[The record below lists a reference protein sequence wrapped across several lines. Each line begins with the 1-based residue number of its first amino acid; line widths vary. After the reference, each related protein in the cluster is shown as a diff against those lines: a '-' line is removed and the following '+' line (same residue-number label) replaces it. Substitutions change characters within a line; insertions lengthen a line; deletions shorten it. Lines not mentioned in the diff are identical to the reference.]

1 MSVLL
6 KSQVYTD
13 FIWGVDTLS
22 DLDMNRKW
30 EDAVT
35 LSGIPMPKAIW
46 DWESRI
52 GHRVKLRDLHVLS
65 AVVRWKGMA
74 KAAPHLA
81 MSQAAVSEAIAN
93 LERALGV
100 RLLDRSPKGVEP
112 TAYADA
118 LLKRGH
124 IIFDELRQ
132 GIKDIE
138 FLADPTAGEVR
149 IACAEMP
156 AAGLLPAAI
165 DQISRKYPRIIV
177 RIMQLTPPRTT
188 SGMEFHEL
196 REREVDLVLTAVYGE
211 LAEDLKVERLLD
223 EPNYVVA
230 AQSSP
235 WASRRKI
242 DLSDLIDEAWIFPT
256 NPVIIKMIKDAFR
269 TRGLRPPT
277 ECVSAA
283 SIPLRN
289 YLLATGRFVTVL
301 PKSVLHYNASRWSLK
316 ALPIDLRTKPPS
328 VSILTLKHHTLSP
341 VVQLFIEHLREAAK
355 PIKVLARS
363 GR

>member
-6 KSQVYTD
+6 KSQVDTD

-22 DLDMNRKW
+22 DLDINRKR

-52 GHRVKLRDLHVLS
+52 GHRVKLRDLHALS
-65 AVVRWKGMA
+65 SVVRWQAMA

-81 MSQAAVSEAIAN
+81 MSQTAVSEAIAN

-112 TAYADA
+112 TVYADA

-156 AAGLLPAAI
+156 AA
-165 DQISRKYPRIIV
+165 
-177 RIMQLTPPRTT
+177 
-188 SGMEFHEL
+188 
-196 REREVDLVLTAVYGE
+196 
-211 LAEDLKVERLLD
+211 
-223 EPNYVVA
+223 
-230 AQSSP
+230 
-235 WASRRKI
+235 
-242 DLSDLIDEAWIFPT
+242 
-256 NPVIIKMIKDAFR
+256 
-269 TRGLRPPT
+269 
-277 ECVSAA
+277 
-283 SIPLRN
+283 
-289 YLLATGRFVTVL
+289 
-301 PKSVLHYNASRWSLK
+301 
-316 ALPIDLRTKPPS
+316 
-328 VSILTLKHHTLSP
+328 
-341 VVQLFIEHLREAAK
+341 
-355 PIKVLARS
+355 
-363 GR
+363 

>member
-1 MSVLL
+1 
-6 KSQVYTD
+6 
-13 FIWGVDTLS
+13 
-22 DLDMNRKW
+22 MNQKR

-35 LSGIPMPKAIW
+35 LSGIPMAKATW
-46 DWESRI
+46 DWKSRL
-52 GHRVKLRDLHVLS
+52 GHHVKLRDLHILT

-74 KAAPHLA
+74 RAAPHLA

-100 RLLDRSPKGVEP
+100 RLLDRSPHGVAP
-112 TAYADA
+112 TVYADA

-124 IIFDELRQ
+124 VVFDELRQ

-149 IACAEMP
+149 VACAEMP

-165 DQISRKYPRIIV
+165 DRLSRQYPRIVV
-177 RIMQLTPPRTT
+177 RVVQLAPRATE
-188 SGMEFHEL
+188 SGFEFHEL
-196 REREVDLVLTAVYGE
+196 RDRKVDLVLTAVYGQ
-211 LAEDLKVERLLD
+211 LADDLAIERLLD

-230 AQSSP
+230 ALSSP

-242 DLSDLIDEAWIFPT
+242 DLSDLVDEAWIFPT
-256 NPVIIKMIKDAFR
+256 NPAIVKMITEAFQA
-269 TRGLRPPT
+269 RGLEPPA
-277 ECVSAA
+277 ERVSAA

-289 YLLATGRFVTVL
+289 YLLATGRFLTVL
-301 PKSVLHYNASRWSLK
+301 SKSVLHYNAKRWSLR
-316 ALPIDLRTKPPS
+316 ALPIVLRAKPPS
-328 VSILTLKHHTLSP
+328 FAILTLRHRTPSP

-355 PIKVLARS
+355 PMKLLARS
-363 GR
+363 RH